1 MEPVVNAF
9 TVKYNGRIVNQLM
22 TQISIHCEGKS
33 FVTNALWDTGATG
46 TCISRNVVHNLSLIP
61 TGITNIRT
69 PSGQSERKTY
79 LIDLTLPN
87 NVRINGVKAID
98 SEIGD
103 QGLDV
108 LIGMDIMSM
117 GDFSVCN
124 KNETIFTFRI
134 PAVGKTDYV
143 EDINKQKLIGTH
155 GKGKR
160 KHKKK

>member
-9 TVKYNGRIVNQLM
+9 TVKYNGRLVNQLM
-22 TQISIHCEGKS
+22 TQISIHSEGKN
-33 FVTNALWDTGATG
+33 FVTSALWDTGATG
-46 TCISRNVVHNLSLIP
+46 TCISSNVVQQLSLVP
-61 TGITNIRT
+61 TGFTNIKT
-69 PSGQSERKTY
+69 PSGQAERKTY

-87 NVRINGVKAID
+87 NVRINGVKVID

-103 QGLDV
+103 QGLNV
-108 LIGMDIMSM
+108 LIGMDIICM

-124 KNETIFTFRI
+124 NKETIFTFRT
-134 PAVGKTDYV
+134 PSVGKTDYV
-143 EDINKQKLIGTH
+143 EEINRQKLIGTH